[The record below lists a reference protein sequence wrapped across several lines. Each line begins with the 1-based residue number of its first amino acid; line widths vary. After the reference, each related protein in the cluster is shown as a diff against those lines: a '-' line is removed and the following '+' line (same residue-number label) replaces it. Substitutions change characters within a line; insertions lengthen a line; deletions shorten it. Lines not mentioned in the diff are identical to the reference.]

1 MVEEINEEKLFQTL
15 FLHLVY
21 SFQNLAVMQLGK
33 IVNPTTNK
41 VEKDLVQ
48 AKNTIDILRML
59 REKTK
64 GNLSKEESDLIEQV
78 IYTLQLNYADEVE
91 KESKEN
97 KESKESE
104 STDEKQN
111 S

>member
-91 KESKEN
+91 KESKESRR
-97 KESKESE
+97 E
-104 STDEKQN
+104 DEKQN